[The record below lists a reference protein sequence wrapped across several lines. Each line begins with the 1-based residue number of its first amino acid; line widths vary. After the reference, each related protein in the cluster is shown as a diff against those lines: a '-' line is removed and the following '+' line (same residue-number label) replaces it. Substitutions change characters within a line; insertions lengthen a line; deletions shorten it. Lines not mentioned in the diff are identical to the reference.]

1 MGVAVVLPILHVTL
15 SAGIV
20 EIEREPINYKT
31 TPVQD
36 RVQRLKQQVD
46 HGNIR
51 LEWDKKRGWL
61 PSVLKHL
68 DVPASSQTL
77 VFSKTSLQIRRISPS
92 RPRAIYFNDDTY
104 VGWVQNGDV
113 IELSAVDSKQGGIF
127 YVLKQQKAD
136 RPVII
141 RDQGDCL
148 TCHASSKTKGVPGYL
163 VRSVFASRE
172 GQPHFGFGTTTTDHT
187 TPMEKRFGGWYVT
200 GTHGRMRHRGNVIAR
215 DDRYNPIDPEKGA
228 NIVDL
233 SKFLRV
239 EPYLERGSDIVA
251 LMILEHQSQMHN
263 LITNGSYDCRH
274 AFHYQK
280 IMNRALDRPTDHETE
295 STRSRIVNA
304 GDKLL
309 RYLLFCDEYTLDSPV
324 KGTSGFARHFSSLG
338 PRDRKGRSL
347 RDLDLGRRIFRYP
360 CSFLIYSESFDKLPA
375 PLLAHVETRLIRV
388 LRGEDL
394 SGDFQ
399 HLSPGDREAILEI
412 LMDTKP
418 GFRAKVNALE

>member
-1 MGVAVVLPILHVTL
+1 
-15 SAGIV
+15 
-20 EIEREPINYKT
+20 
-31 TPVQD
+31 
-36 RVQRLKQQVD
+36 
-46 HGNIR
+46 
-51 LEWDKKRGWL
+51 
-61 PSVLKHL
+61 
-68 DVPASSQTL
+68 
-77 VFSKTSLQIRRISPS
+77 
-92 RPRAIYFNDDTY
+92 
-104 VGWVQNGDV
+104 
-113 IELSAVDSKQGGIF
+113 
-127 YVLKQQKAD
+127 
-136 RPVII
+136 
-141 RDQGDCL
+141 
-148 TCHASSKTKGVPGYL
+148 
-163 VRSVFASRE
+163 VFASRE
-172 GQPHFGFGTTTTDHT
+172 GQPYFGFGTTTTDHT

-263 LITNGSYDCRH
+263 LITNGSYDYRH

-309 RYLLFCDEYTLDSPV
+309 RYLLFCDEYMLDSPV

-360 CSFLIYSESFDKLPA
+360 CSFLIYSESFDELPA

-399 HLSPGDREAILEI
+399 HISPGDREAILEI

-418 GFRAKVNALE
+418 GFRAKENALE